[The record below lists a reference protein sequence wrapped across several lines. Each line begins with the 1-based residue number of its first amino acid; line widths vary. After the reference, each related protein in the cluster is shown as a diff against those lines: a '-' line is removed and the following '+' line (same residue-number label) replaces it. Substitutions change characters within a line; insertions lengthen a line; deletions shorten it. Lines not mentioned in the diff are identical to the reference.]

1 MIGYLGLARETF
13 DIKFAKKKFN
23 EAIKILQFC
32 TKKTIG
38 INHLITN
45 DDLVQLGKKMKIPT
59 YTL

>member
-32 TKKTIG
+32 TKNTIFWK
-38 INHLITN
+38 LEK
-45 DDLVQLGKKMKIPT
+45 LVNTISHK
-59 YTL
+59 